1 MPVEP
6 VDLVELVAIIM
17 GVSIVLVPI
26 LGLTARFALK
36 PTVEALS
43 NFFEH
48 KGTEE
53 TVRILERRVSLME
66 QQLESMENTVR
77 HLEEVNEFQAEL
89 ESGSGG
95 ENE

>member
-43 NFFEH
+43 KFFQT
-48 KGTEE
+48 KDTEE

-77 HLEEVNEFQAEL
+77 HLREVNEFQAEL
-89 ESGSGG
+89 ESGSGSG
-95 ENE
+95 EE

>member
-1 MPVEP
+1 MQVEP
-6 VDLVELVAIIM
+6 VDLAELVAIIM
-17 GVSIVLVPI
+17 GVSVVLVPI

-43 NFFEH
+43 KFFDT

-66 QQLESMENTVR
+66 QQLESMESTVR
-77 HLEEVNEFQAEL
+77 HLREVSEFQAEL
-89 ESGSGG
+89 ESGSDAD
-95 ENE
+95 E